1 MEKGPSK
8 RMQNTLAE
16 LRDYLRGRLYRP
28 YGNRGLIVGV
38 TPKGSRTFSQ
48 VKGSNR
54 SGVRPSNS
62 PSSGQSEKLPARYLK
77 LIKFCS
83 DKPLG
88 IKTSDIYPLM
98 LNERMFEIAYHKL
111 KSKPGNMTPGISP
124 STLDGVSIEVF
135 RKIIASLKNESFQ
148 FSPGRRVDIPKA
160 SGVGTR
166 PLTIAPPRDKIVQE
180 VMRMILEAIFEP
192 TFLESSHGFRPGKG
206 CHSALRQVKTL
217 FVSSSYIIEGD
228 ISKCFPSIDHTRLME
243 IVSERVSDD
252 RFNRL
257 I

>member
-8 RMQNTLAE
+8 RIQNTISE
-16 LRDYLRGRLYRP
+16 LRDCLRGRLYRS
-28 YGNRGLIVGV
+28 YGNRGLIVGA
-38 TPKGSRTFSQ
+38 TPKGSRSFSQ

-54 SGVRPSNS
+54 SGIRPSN
-62 PSSGQSEKLPARYLK
+62 PSLTERSEKFTARYLK

-83 DKPLG
+83 DKPSG
-88 IKTSDIYPLM
+88 VKISDVYPLM
-98 LNERMFEIAYHKL
+98 LSERMFEIAYHKL
-111 KSKPGNMTPGISP
+111 RSKPGNMTPGINP
-124 STLDGVSIEVF
+124 STLDGVSSEVF

-180 VMRMILEAIFEP
+180 VMRMILDAIFEP
-192 TFLESSHGFRPGKG
+192 TFLDSSHGFRPGKG
-206 CHSALRQVKTL
+206 CHSALRQIKTL
-217 FVSSSYIIEGD
+217 FVSSSFIIEGD
-228 ISKCFPSIDHTRLME
+228 ISKCFPSINHTRLME
-243 IVSERVSDD
+243 IVSERISDD
-252 RFNRL
+252 RFIRL